1 MANNSNINSKDPKD
15 MTLEEYKIY
24 THNQAD
30 NLRYELRL
38 LDAKDMRLKSNI
50 NKLKQPEDQKEI
62 DQLNKE
68 RKELRNKIRELTNKL
83 LFYEPYNL

>member
-24 THNQAD
+24 AHNQAD

-50 NKLKQPEDQKEI
+50 NKLKQPEDQQEI